1 MANRQSKAIVEL
13 QRYADKYVQAKIIFY
28 PVHEYPRAQEVE
40 ALFRLAGW
48 KTAFNKT
55 PQDGRVSQYFGG
67 VEIAG
72 CNSHLVAVVQSAL
85 SQAGV
90 PELRTALL
98 KNEVDQDNPKYPH
111 VERSIRVTIGHISQP
126 ITVAS
131 SGLAPADDR
140 KSSAMRS
147 VLKWLIFSAVY
158 SLPVALFDWV
168 SFQEKS
174 QTWALPAFL
183 GTGSICLLGFAF
195 AAGGLSDLLFDSRHK
210 GGELPAGF
218 IASFVACA
226 IMSMAAIVVYI
237 LVQRKPDAAP
247 TTSDN
252 WSVNPTLSLLI
263 IIGGG
268 LAGLAA
274 VLIASVSRRQR

>member
-1 MANRQSKAIVEL
+1 MANKKSKAITEL
-13 QRYADKYVQAKIIFY
+13 QRYANKYVQAKIIFY
-28 PVHEYPRAQEVE
+28 PAHEYPRAQEVE
-40 ALFRLAGW
+40 AFFRLAGW

-55 PQDGRVSQYFGG
+55 PQDGRVSQYFEG

-72 CNSHLVAVVQSAL
+72 CNSHLVAVVQNAL

-90 PELRTALL
+90 PGLRTALL

-111 VERSIRVTIGHISQP
+111 VESLIRITIGHISQTT
-126 ITVAS
+126 TVAS
-131 SGLAPADDR
+131 SELAPAGG
-140 KSSAMRS
+140 KSTGAMRS

-158 SLPVALFDWV
+158 SLPVVLFDWV
-168 SFQEKS
+168 SFQEQS
-174 QTWALPAFL
+174 HTWALPAFL
-183 GTGSICLLGFAF
+183 GTGSTCLLGFAF

-218 IASFVACA
+218 ILSFVACA

-237 LVQRKPDAAP
+237 LVQRQPD
-247 TTSDN
+247 TGSGNLDS
-252 WSVNPTLSLLI
+252 WSINPTLALLI

-274 VLIASVSRRQR
+274 VLIASASRRRQ